1 MLLGHL
7 NGADQILP
15 GIWLGDASASRDL
28 DHLRAANIGYILN
41 ITETEPNS
49 FEDQIKYLKV
59 PVPDYDNTNLLVF
72 FEVCC
77 DFIASAGKQEVLE
90 KKGVLV
96 HCAAGVSRSCTVLV
110 AYLMKHYEWSLQDA
124 LAKVKAKRRIVNPNP
139 GFLSQ
144 LEEWQQYLQS
154 GTLPSTNPPP
164 SALVDMTET
173 EESNRRVQLW
183 LERSKALYMLS
194 NQPSTR
200 HLVNTPVYDVNNGQ
214 LDLQGADD
222 HLLLPSAL
230 DHVLGSGAPE
240 TLVTWLEGLIGD
252 AAAHKLRKSVDVI
265 AFLRET
271 MLSEVW
277 WECWVG
283 ENKLEENCVRWT
295 RSCGED
301 AIRAVAREVSP
312 DESSPSVKQLVELI
326 DNPPLSSTKKTR
338 VNE

>member
-1 MLLGHL
+1 MLQEHL

-15 GIWLGDASASRDL
+15 GIWLGGASASRDL
-28 DHLRAANIGYILN
+28 DHLRAANIAYILN
-41 ITETEPNS
+41 ITETEPNH

-77 DFIASAGKQEVLE
+77 DFMASAGVQ

-96 HCAAGVSRSCTVLV
+96 HCAAGVSRSCTALV
-110 AYLMKHYEWSLQDA
+110 AYLMKHYEWSLEDA
-124 LAKVKAKRRIVNPNP
+124 LAKVKAKRRVIKPNP

-144 LEEWQQYLQS
+144 LEEWQQHLQNGS
-154 GTLPSTNPPP
+154 LPSTNPPP
-164 SALVDMTET
+164 SAPVNMTET
-173 EESNRRVQLW
+173 EGSIRRVQPW

-200 HLVNTPVYDVNNGQ
+200 HLVDTPVYDVNNGQ
-214 LDLQGADD
+214 LDLQGGDD
-222 HLLLPSAL
+222 HLILPSAL

-240 TLVTWLEGLIGD
+240 TLVTWLEDLIGE

-265 AFLRET
+265 ALLRET
-271 MLSEVW
+271 MLSEAW

-295 RSCGED
+295 RACGED
-301 AIRAVAREVSP
+301 AICAAAREVPP
-312 DESSPSVKQLVELI
+312 DKSSPSVQRLVELI
-326 DNPPLSSTKKTR
+326 DIPPLFSTKRIR